1 MSELTYENPFV
12 HMTELALSVLGI
24 QQVHLWEG
32 DLDRSD
38 QLAVVSKVEGV
49 GELAVYF

>member
-24 QQVHLWEG
+24 QSSLWEA

-38 QLAVVSKVEGV
+38 QLAQVRKVEGV
-49 GELAVYF
+49 GELAIYF